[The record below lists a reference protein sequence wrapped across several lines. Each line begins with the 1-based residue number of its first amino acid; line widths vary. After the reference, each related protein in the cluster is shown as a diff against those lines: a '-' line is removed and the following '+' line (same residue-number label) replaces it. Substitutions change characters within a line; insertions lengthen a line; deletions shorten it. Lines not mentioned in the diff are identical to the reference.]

1 MNGTEAVRSTTAAR
15 VRMITLNR
23 PAALNAMNNA
33 MFAGVADALR
43 AAEQA
48 DDTAVAVITGAGRAF
63 CAGQDLTEMQA
74 MLDGSGDVHEFPRM
88 LAALTNF
95 SKPLLA
101 AVNGL
106 GVGIGMTLLAH
117 CDLVFM
123 ADDAKLRTPFPQ
135 LGLAPE
141 AGSSITFAE
150 RMGWQ
155 NAAYAL
161 LSGRWFSA
169 DECRDLGL
177 VWRVIPAPA
186 LMDETLAVGHELA
199 ANPIPSL
206 VATKRLMLDGGRPA
220 RALAAHEREMQIY
233 AELLG
238 APANREAVRAFAE
251 KRTPDF
257 SAIPGV

>member
-1 MNGTEAVRSTTAAR
+1 MNETAIVLSETTAR
-15 VRMITLNR
+15 IRTITLNR

-33 MFAGVADALR
+33 MFAAIADALV
-43 AAEQA
+43 AAENA
-48 DDTAVAVITGAGRAF
+48 EDTAVTVITGAGRAF
-63 CAGQDLTEMQA
+63 CAGQDLTEMLA
-74 MLDGSGDVHEFPRM
+74 LLDGTSDIHEFPRM
-88 LAALTNF
+88 LAALTGF
-95 SKPLLA
+95 SKPLIA

-141 AGSSITFAE
+141 AGSSVTFAE

-155 NAAYAL
+155 NAAYTL

-169 DECRDLGL
+169 HECRDMGL
-177 VWRVIPAPA
+177 VWRVVPAAA
-186 LMDETLAVGHELA
+186 LMDETLAVARELA

-206 VATKRLMLDGGRPA
+206 VVTKQLMLAGGRPA
-220 RALAAHEREMQIY
+220 RASAAHEREMQVY
-233 AELLG
+233 DELLG
-238 APANREAVRAFAE
+238 APANREAVRAFGE
-251 KRTPDF
+251 KRAPDF
-257 SAIPGV
+257 SAIKGI